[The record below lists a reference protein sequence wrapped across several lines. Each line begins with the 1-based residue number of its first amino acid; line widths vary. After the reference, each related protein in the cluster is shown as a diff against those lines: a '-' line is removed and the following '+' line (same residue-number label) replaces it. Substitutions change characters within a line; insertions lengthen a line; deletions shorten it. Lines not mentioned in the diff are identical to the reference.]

1 VSCRLR
7 VPKVERVLTA
17 ISTKQKKQTPDIR
30 KSDQKEV
37 DAALCKN
44 IAKVPQLADY
54 IASSFSLSKGDR
66 PHLMQF

>member
-1 VSCRLR
+1 MS
-7 VPKVERVLTA
+7 
-17 ISTKQKKQTPDIR
+17 ISTIQKKETPDIR

-37 DAALCKN
+37 DAALVKN
-44 IAKVPQLADY
+44 IAKVPELKSY